1 MVYKIDTP
9 GLQDQAVTDDKID
22 TATISIS
29 RLSSEV
35 SGALVPI
42 GGIILWSGTADAL
55 AGFPNWQL
63 CDGSAITSGTL
74 SGSNTPNLVNRFVI
88 GTGTYDDTG
97 AEWQTDITGS
107 DTQTGGSKDAIVVEH
122 GHTVTVDSATTGITI
137 DAVGNHNHGYNGG
150 NLKSLQGDN
159 AGNDDY
165 ASGGGTTGDAGGHS
179 HTITDNGHTHTGSAT
194 DAGSSGTN
202 ANLPPYYALA
212 YIIRIN

>member
-107 DTQTGGSKDAIVVEH
+107 DTQTGGSKDAIVVDH
-122 GHTVTVDSATTGITI
+122 NHTLTDDGHSHSITQTDHTHTSNLDGYNVQVSGGAFSMGPGSQGATRVNNFAINGASANITIDSGTTGITI
-137 DAVGNHNHGYNGG
+137 DSA
-150 NLKSLQGDN
+150 
-159 AGNDDY
+159 
-165 ASGGGTTGDAGGHS
+165 
-179 HTITDNGHTHTGSAT
+179 GSA
-194 DAGSSGTN
+194 GTN
-202 ANLPPYYALA
+202 QNLPPYYALA